1 MAAELAAF
9 IEEWTANGVT
19 FPVQSV
25 FLTIDSSCTVII
37 DTVNDPECL
46 PRSTDS
52 TSATSGTAATSAT
65 STTSGT
71 AAVVAGVVVT
81 VVLLVVMAIILLIAV
96 LVVRFLK
103 RSSKK
108 QM

>member
-37 DTVNDPECL
+37 DTINDAECL
-46 PRSTDS
+46 PRSTDT
-52 TSATSGTAATSAT
+52 TSATSGTAAT

-81 VVLLVVMAIILLIAV
+81 VALLVIMAVILLIAI